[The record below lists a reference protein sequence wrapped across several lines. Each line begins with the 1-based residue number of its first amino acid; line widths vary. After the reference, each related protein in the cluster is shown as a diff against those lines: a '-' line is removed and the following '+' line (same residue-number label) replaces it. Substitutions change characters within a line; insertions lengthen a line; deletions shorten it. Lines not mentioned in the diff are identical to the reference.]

1 MSERTPRSLSE
12 RSKTKRPGPGWITGR
27 DGVPYPPEP
36 WCLFADFG
44 ITLFLVPVA
53 SLPAE
58 VAEHAPAGARMLRLG
73 RRAIV
78 GVAAVRYGEGSV
90 LTYDELLVAVPVW
103 HRGGLRVSICQIW
116 VDSPESRTGG
126 RELWGIPKQM
136 MTAERRASRGH
147 LAATFADTS
156 GTRLASVTATAT
168 GRLPGRWPLPL
179 PTAQRLP
186 AVGLDDRISHNGMRA
201 GIHSIRAD
209 WRFGGPLAWLWS
221 AKPVVSIGLSRAD
234 ITFGQ

>member
-1 MSERTPRSLSE
+1 MSVVSGAPSE
-12 RSKTKRPGPGWITGR
+12 WITGR

-36 WCLFADFG
+36 WRLHADFG

-53 SLPAE
+53 ALPPE
-58 VAEHAPAGARMLRLG
+58 VAAHAPAGARMLRLG
-73 RRAIV
+73 DRAIV

-103 HRGGLRVSICQIW
+103 HRGGLRVSISQIW
-116 VDSPESRTGG
+116 VDSAASRTGG
-126 RELWGIPKQM
+126 RELWGIPKHL
-136 MTAERRASRGH
+136 MTTQRHASGGH
-147 LAATFADTS
+147 LEATFTDAA
-156 GTRLASVTATAT
+156 GAPLASVSAEPT

-186 AVGLDDRISHNGMRA
+186 DVGWDDRISLNRMRA
-201 GIHSIRAD
+201 GIHSIRAE
-209 WRFGGPLAWLWS
+209 WRFDGPLSWLRS
-221 AKPVVSIGLSRAD
+221 ARPVVCVGLSRAD

>member
-1 MSERTPRSLSE
+1 MSSVV
-12 RSKTKRPGPGWITGR
+12 PGPGWITGR

-36 WCLFADFG
+36 WRLFADFG

-53 SLPAE
+53 SLPPE

-103 HRGGLRVSICQIW
+103 HRGGLRVSISQIW

-126 RELWGIPKQM
+126 RELWGIPKQL
-136 MTAERRASRGH
+136 MTTQRRASGGH
-147 LAATFADTS
+147 MSAQFTGEDGAS
-156 GTRLASVTATAT
+156 LASVSASATW
-168 GRLPGRWPLPL
+168 RVPGHWPLPL

-186 AVGLDDRISHNGMRA
+186 EVGLDDRISHNRMRA
-201 GIHSIRAD
+201 GIHAIRAN
-209 WRFGGPLAWLWS
+209 WRFNGPLSWLRS
-221 AKPVVSIGLSRAD
+221 AKPVLSMGLSRAD
-234 ITFGQ
+234 IVFGE